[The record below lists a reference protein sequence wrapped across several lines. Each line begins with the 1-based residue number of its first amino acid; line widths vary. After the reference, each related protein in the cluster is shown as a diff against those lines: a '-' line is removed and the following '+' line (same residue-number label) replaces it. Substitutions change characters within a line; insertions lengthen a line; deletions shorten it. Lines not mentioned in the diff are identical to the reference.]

1 MQAPA
6 GLQPTMWNYA
16 NLVDFVKQCETIST
30 YSIMEAPAGLQPTM
44 WNYANL
50 VDFVKQ
56 CETISSFEF
65 QYQTFNIMQAP
76 ASWPSAGDVKLS
88 QLGRFS

>member
-1 MQAPA
+1 MQ
-6 GLQPTMWNYA
+6 
-16 NLVDFVKQCETIST
+16 
-30 YSIMEAPAGLQPTM
+30 APAGLQPTM

-76 ASWPSAGDVKLS
+76 AGLHPAMWNYANLVDFVEQCETL
-88 QLGRFS
+88 